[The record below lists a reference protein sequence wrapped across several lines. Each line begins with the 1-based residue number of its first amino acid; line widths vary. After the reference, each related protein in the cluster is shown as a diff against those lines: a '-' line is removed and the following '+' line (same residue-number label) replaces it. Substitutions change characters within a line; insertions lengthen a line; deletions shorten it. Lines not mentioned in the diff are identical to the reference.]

1 MSWSL
6 RIARVFDI
14 DIKVHLTFVF
24 ILMLGALQWG
34 RPHGPQGA
42 VFGVLLMLGLFACVT
57 LHELGH
63 SVMAQRFGV
72 PVREIVLLPL
82 GGVAVLGKNPDKPV
96 QELLIA
102 VAGPAVNV
110 VIAALLIP
118 VTGWVTAAAGM
129 DPLDLASLFGTPSLP
144 TFLLWMLKANVA
156 LVLFNLLPA
165 FPLDGGRILRAL
177 LAMRTGYARA
187 TRLAAGIGQVAA
199 VALGILGV
207 MGGNLLLVLV
217 AVFIF
222 FGAGMESAHAQAK
235 SVLSSLRIGEA
246 YNKHAIALS
255 PADRASRVV
264 DYILTSYQ
272 PDFAV
277 LQGGRLLGV
286 VTREGLLKSLATEP
300 EDVYVTAI
308 MEREVLRVP
317 PQLGVDEVLERMGE
331 AGARVAAV
339 QDGERFLGLV
349 SREDLAEALAVVSFL
364 QRQRLLAARQ
374 AV

>member
-1 MSWSL
+1 M

-24 ILMLGALQWG
+24 ILVLGALQWG

-42 VFGVLLMLGLFACVT
+42 VFGVLLMLGLFTCVT

-102 VAGPAVNV
+102 AAGPAVNL

-118 VTGWVTAAAGM
+118 VTGWVAATAGM
-129 DPLDLASLFGTPSLP
+129 DPRDIASLFGEPSLA

-199 VALGILGV
+199 VALGIVGV
-207 MGGNLLLVLV
+207 MSGNLLLMLV

-246 YNKHAIALS
+246 YNKHAITLS

-277 LQGGRLLGV
+277 VHGGRLLGV

-317 PQLGVDEVLERMGE
+317 PQLGVDEVLERLSE
-331 AGARVAAV
+331 AGGRVAAV
-339 QDGERFLGLV
+339 YDGERFLGLV

-364 QRQRLLAARQ
+364 RRRQLLRP

>member
-24 ILMLGALQWG
+24 ILVLGALQWG

-42 VFGVLLMLGLFACVT
+42 VFGVLLMLGLFTCVT

-82 GGVAVLGKNPDKPV
+82 GGVAVLGKNPDKPLH
-96 QELLIA
+96 ELLIA
-102 VAGPAVNV
+102 AAGPAVNV

-129 DPLDLASLFGTPSLP
+129 DPRDLASLFGTPSLP

-187 TRLAAGIGQVAA
+187 TRLAAGVGQVAA

-246 YNKHAIALS
+246 YNKHAITLS

-277 LQGGRLLGV
+277 LHGGRLLGV

-308 MEREVLRVP
+308 MERDVLRVP
-317 PQLGVDEVLERMGE
+317 PQMGVDEVLERLGE

-339 QDGERFLGLV
+339 QDGDRFLGLV
-349 SREDLAEALAVVSFL
+349 SREDLAEALTVVSFL

-374 AV
+374 AA

>member
-24 ILMLGALQWG
+24 ILVLGALQWG

-42 VFGVLLMLGLFACVT
+42 VFGVLLMLGLFTCVT

-82 GGVAVLGKNPDKPV
+82 GGVAVLGKNPDKPLH
-96 QELLIA
+96 ELLIA
-102 VAGPAVNV
+102 AAGPAVNV
-110 VIAALLIP
+110 LIAALLIP

-129 DPLDLASLFGTPSLP
+129 DPRDLASLFGTPSLA

-207 MGGNLLLVLV
+207 MSGNLLLVLV

-246 YNKHAIALS
+246 YNKHAITLS
-255 PADRASRVV
+255 PSDRASRVV

-277 LQGGRLLGV
+277 LHGGRLLGV
-286 VTREGLLKSLATEP
+286 VTREVLLKSLATEP

-308 MEREVLRVP
+308 MERDVLRVP

-339 QDGERFLGLV
+339 QDGDRFLGLV
-349 SREDLAEALAVVSFL
+349 SREDLAEALTVVSFL

-374 AV
+374 AA